1 MSDLTIKEM
10 TLNKGQ
16 AVAFDFDG
24 VIHKYRNGWQDG
36 SIYDEHNEQV
46 IELIR
51 ILQKMGIPVFILST
65 RSAVQIKKWWEAQ
78 EFGIPCSIISDDT
91 FFWKDTEVVGI
102 TNRKLPAQVYIDDR
116 AYKYTGQSISDF
128 LNDFT

>member
-46 IELIR
+46 IEIIR
-51 ILQKMGIPVFILST
+51 LLQNIGVPVFIMST
-65 RSAVQIKKWWEAQ
+65 RSDIQIKRWWDEQ
-78 EFGIPCSIISDDT
+78 NFNIPCRLIKDDE
-91 FFWKDTEVVGI
+91 FFWKDTTVVGI
-102 TNRKLPAQVYIDDR
+102 TNRKLPAQVYVDDR
-116 AYKYTGQSISDF
+116 AYRYTGQTVKDF
-128 LNDFT
+128 LTDFS